1 MKKPIISVI
10 VPVYNVEKYLP
21 QCLDSILCQT
31 FSNIEIICVNDGS
44 TDKSRKILEE
54 YKKKDSRIRIV
65 DKKNGGLSS
74 ARNAGME
81 VAQGEFFSY
90 IDSDDWVTP
99 DMLEKLYD
107 NITTFNSD
115 ISICAVHQFDETK
128 QKIDDSNPYY
138 TLGYFDKSFD
148 NTTFSYK
155 DVKPFI
161 MDVCVM
167 AWNKLYRRSLIEE
180 CNAKYPDGFIFEDG
194 PFFFSIF
201 FKTKRVSIVREFLY
215 YYRINRKNSI
225 IQKAGKKFLNV
236 IDVVEMMYDK
246 IKDLP
251 DFDDFKYEFFRKKVE
266 DFMYRF
272 QNMKI
277 QYKSAF
283 AKKLANESSLAKDDL
298 FPPEM
303 VKGKF
308 RYNYMFF
315 CLLKTG
321 NIWYYGFNSIRIK
334 AVQKIMYKIIEFLY
348 FDNPYYTFKCKNH
361 IFKIKKCPNLIDI
374 YYNEDRIYVRILKKI
389 KFDFPFEFSKLEKF
403 NEDD

>member
-54 YKKKDSRIRIV
+54 YKNKDSRIKIV

-74 ARNAGME
+74 ARNAGMA
-81 VAQGEFFSY
+81 VAQGEFYSY

-99 DMLEKLYD
+99 DMLEKLYE

-115 ISICAVHQFDETK
+115 IAICAVHQFDETK

-201 FKTKRVSIVREFLY
+201 FKTNRVSIVREFLY

-225 IQKAGKKFLNV
+225 IQKAGMKFLNV
-236 IDVVEMMYDK
+236 IDVVEMMFSK

-251 DFDDFKYEFFRKKVE
+251 DFDDIRYTFFRKKVE
-266 DFMYRF
+266 DILYRF
-272 QNMKI
+272 QNLKQI
-277 QYKSAF
+277 YKPAF
-283 AKKLANESSLAKDDL
+283 AAKLAKESSLVNDEI
-298 FPPEM
+298 FPPDM

-308 RYNYMFF
+308 RYNYFLF
-315 CLLKTG
+315 SNLKTG
-321 NIWYYGFNSIRIK
+321 NVLYYEYRKFQMKS
-334 AVQKIMYKIIEFLY
+334 MYKTMEILY
-348 FDNPYYTFKCKNH
+348 FDNPYYTFKYKEH
-361 IFKIKKCPNLIDI
+361 MFKIKKCPNLIDI
-374 YYNEDRIYVRILKKI
+374 YYNEDRIFVRILKKI